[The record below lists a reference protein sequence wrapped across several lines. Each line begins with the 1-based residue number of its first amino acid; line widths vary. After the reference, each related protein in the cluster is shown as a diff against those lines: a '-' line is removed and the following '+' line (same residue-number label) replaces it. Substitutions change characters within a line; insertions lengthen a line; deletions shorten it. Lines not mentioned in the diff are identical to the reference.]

1 MHIRIKETI
10 KVNPWEELAT
20 LKTGSKGEEHRFVS
34 LGYNLSGVLCLYHV
48 SQLSILTD
56 LELLVLPENKWI

>member
-1 MHIRIKETI
+1 MILKEQIR
-10 KVNPWEELAT
+10 VNQGEEFAT
-20 LKTGSKGEEHRFVS
+20 LNTGSKGEEHRFVS

-56 LELLVLPENKWI
+56 LELLVFP